1 MKKQPTY
8 LLILL
13 VFTCRS
19 TLLNAQ
25 RTDTTYYSVVK
36 GKSISGIQKSWM
48 VAKDEYHYFYSFNDR
63 GRGDSVYDEVTVDK
77 HDWILKSSSHGTD
90 YFKRPYHASFEIKGD
105 SATSIA
111 NDEKKTKHYKH
122 ELYTSMQAPGSIEL
136 LIQAALRES
145 GNKVTLF
152 RGDTM
157 EVRALHEKTI
167 FFHGQALH
175 LLLTEIYYGKNTP
188 PEFAW
193 LTTDKKFFAS
203 ASDWFSTI
211 LKGHESLN
219 DTLIS
224 IQEQQSLSYYTKQ
237 MNSLSEK
244 IPARLAITNVRVYDS
259 EHALMLDNMNV
270 MISDGMVASVA
281 PSSLL
286 KIPPEYTVINGSGKT
301 LLPGLWDMH
310 AHYSKG
316 EGLNY
321 LAGGVTH
328 VRDMGNSN
336 GVLAVRDAIRRNE
349 VLGPDISYVSGFID
363 RAGPF
368 QGPTGVIINNL
379 QGGLLAIKDYSIRG
393 YDQIKLY
400 SSIDPAW
407 VKPLAD
413 EAHLRELK
421 VCGHIPAF
429 MTAAR
434 AVKDGYDEITHMNMV
449 MLNFLGDT
457 IDTRTPKRFSMV
469 GEHAKDLDLNG
480 NEVNAFIQL
489 LKEKNTSLDPTLN
502 VFYGMFE
509 IFPGDTDATYK
520 PVLRWMPAD
529 QRENIT
535 ATSSFAP
542 IEQKNMYLSSYNKM
556 LGMLKKLYDNGILI
570 VAGTDGGEAF
580 ALEHELELYVQAGIP
595 PLNALQTATFNA
607 AKDCNLQDQY
617 GNISTGKQADMIL
630 IDGNPERNISDIR
643 NVELVIKNNY
653 QYSPKKLFDSIG
665 WSYYK

>member
-1 MKKQPTY
+1 MKKQRN

-13 VFTCRS
+13 AFTC
-19 TLLNAQ
+19 TPILLHAQ
-25 RTDTTYYSVVK
+25 QTDTTYYSVVK
-36 GKSISGIQKSWM
+36 GKSISGIQKSWT
-48 VAKDEYHYFYSFNDR
+48 VGTNEYRYFYSFNDR
-63 GRGDSVYDEVTVDK
+63 GRGDSVYDEVTTDK
-77 HDWILKSSSHGTD
+77 TGWVIKASSHGTD
-90 YFKRPYHASFEIKGD
+90 YFKRPYHAAFEIKGD
-105 SATSIA
+105 SATSVA
-111 NDEKKTKHYKH
+111 NDEKKTKRYKH
-122 ELYTSMQAPGSIEL
+122 ELYSGIQAPGSIEL
-136 LIQAALRES
+136 MIKAALAEP
-145 GNKVTLF
+145 GKKVTLV

-157 EVRALHEKTI
+157 EIKTLHEKTVL
-167 FFHGQALH
+167 FQKQPLQ
-175 LLLTEIYYGKNTP
+175 LLLAEIYYGQNTP
-188 PEFAW
+188 PEFVW
-193 LTTDKKFFAS
+193 LNSDKKFFAS
-203 ASDWFSTI
+203 VSNWFSTI

-224 IQEQQSLSYYTKQ
+224 IQEQQSLSYYTRQ

-244 IPARLAITNVRVYDS
+244 IPAKLVIANVRVYDS
-259 EHALMLDNMNV
+259 EHAIMVDNMTV
-270 MISDGMVASVA
+270 MITDGIVTGVA
-281 PSSLL
+281 PASQFKISSEY
-286 KIPPEYTVINGSGKT
+286 KIIDGSGKT

-310 AHYSKG
+310 AHYDKG

-336 GVLAVRDAIRRNE
+336 SVLTVRDALRGNKI
-349 VLGPDISYVSGFID
+349 LGPDISFVSGFID

-368 QGPTGVIINNL
+368 QGPTGAIVENL
-379 QGGLLAIKDYSIRG
+379 SQGYAAVDDYAKRG

-407 VKPLAD
+407 VKTLAAA
-413 EAHLRELK
+413 AHERSLK

-434 AVKDGYDEITHMNMV
+434 AVTDGYDEITHMNMV

-489 LKEKNTSLDPTLN
+489 LKEKNTSLDPTMN

-520 PVLRWMPAD
+520 PVLRWMPVG

-535 ATSSFAP
+535 ASSSFAP
-542 IEQKNMYLSSYNKM
+542 VEQKSIYISSYNKM
-556 LGMLKKLYDNGILI
+556 LAMLKKLYDNEILI

-595 PLNALQTATFNA
+595 PLNVLQTATFNA
-607 AKDCNLQDQY
+607 AKDCNLEDQY

-630 IDGNPERNISDIR
+630 IDGNPGTNISDIR
-643 NVELVIKNNY
+643 KVEWVIKNNY
-653 QYSPKKLFDSIG
+653 QYNPKKLFASIG